1 MKQIILVLGLISVSI
16 VGCKN
21 KEAQPV
27 EKPPVVVIQPVPSE
41 PVVGP
46 VAPKGEWAMISPD
59 FGPCPETPKY
69 ACELG
74 QQASGKCVGSAA
86 CCKFECK

>member
-1 MKQIILVLGLISVSI
+1 MKKLVLVLGLVGLSV

-21 KEAQPV
+21 KESQPV

-41 PVVGP
+41 PVV
-46 VAPKGEWAMISPD
+46 APKGAWVMISPD

-69 ACELG
+69 SCELG
-74 QQASGKCVGSAA
+74 QQASGKCEGSAA